1 MHTAAGFKEQN
12 TTGGSIENILG
23 GEAGL
28 KTLHKGMLICVAWF
42 DWFAEVLPHL
52 PTPSVPSSLSLSL
65 SFLSPSPTPLSQTD
79 PTIIGGMVVEIGDKY
94 IDMTTST
101 KIKKILQSLTVSL

>member
-1 MHTAAGFKEQN
+1 MTQ
-12 TTGGSIENILG
+12 
-23 GEAGL
+23 
-28 KTLHKGMLICVAWF
+28 LICRGA
-42 DWFAEVLPHL
+42 
-52 PTPSVPSSLSLSL
+52 PSSPHSLCPLLSLSL